1 MASLHYHKCLPND
14 IFASFSPLSNQDQ
27 DLWMKDVLGRLCT
40 KQWMG
45 ELAWVDPLWLLPPEF
60 EKLGNECFPSAMQWI
75 NDQSELY

>member
-1 MASLHYHKCLPND
+1 
-14 IFASFSPLSNQDQ
+14 
-27 DLWMKDVLGRLCT
+27 MKDVLGRLCT